1 VNGVQVTAFS
11 TNTTPSQN
19 LNTYVNNSSYSHLL
33 CRNPAG
39 SSTYCDGY
47 IAEVNFID
55 GQQLTPAS
63 FGQTS
68 AITGVWEPIKYTGT
82 YGTNGF
88 YLSLSDTS
96 SIGKDFSGNGNN
108 WTPNNFST
116 ANDSTFDLM
125 RDVPT
130 QYTPQGATDVGG
142 VVRGNYCTWNPLNKS
157 SNHNSTN
164 GNLTAS
170 LVLVELLMALYVPLW
185 VLLVASGIG
194 K

>member
-1 VNGVQVTAFS
+1 LLVGIQLKLLPLIDVKIYVNGVEQANIISRRCKYPSLQVQTSYVSNCLQMLVVTKLFS
-11 TNTTPSQN
+11 GG
-19 LNTYVNNSSYSHLL
+19 YF
-33 CRNPAG
+33 
-39 SSTYCDGY
+39 DGY
-47 IAEVNFID
+47 MSEINFID
-55 GQQLTPAS
+55 GQALTPAS

-108 WTPNNFST
+108 WTPNNIST
-116 ANDSTFDLM
+116 ASGSTFDLM

-142 VVRGNYCTWNPLNKS
+142 T
-157 SNHNSTN
+157 
-164 GNLTAS
+164 
-170 LVLVELLMALYVPLW
+170 
-185 VLLVASGIG
+185 
-194 K
+194 